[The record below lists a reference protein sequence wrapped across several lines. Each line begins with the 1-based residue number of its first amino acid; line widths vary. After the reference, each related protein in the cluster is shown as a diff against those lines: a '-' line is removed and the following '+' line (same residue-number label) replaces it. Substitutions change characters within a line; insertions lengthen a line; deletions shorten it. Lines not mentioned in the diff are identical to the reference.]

1 VFGPVAC
8 VRAFDSLDEAVE
20 LATETE
26 YGLSLGVLTANPAA
40 GLALADRIP
49 SGLVHINDQTVNDD
63 PAAPFGGVG
72 ASGIG
77 RVGGARANL
86 EAFTETQW
94 VTVRAESARYPF

>member
-1 VFGPVAC
+1 
-8 VRAFDSLDEAVE
+8 
-20 LATETE
+20 
-26 YGLSLGVLTANPAA
+26 
-40 GLALADRIP
+40 
-49 SGLVHINDQTVNDD
+49 VNDD